1 MGHAALVIGRD
12 VPCGTHPAK
21 AFPMKVIMIFA
32 GVALV
37 LAVLALGVHALRRN
51 AGVPSLDDPKQV
63 TPPPARDM
71 SQNERHGEHL

>member
-1 MGHAALVIGRD
+1 
-12 VPCGTHPAK
+12 
-21 AFPMKVIMIFA
+21 MKVIIILI

-37 LAVLALGVHALRRN
+37 LAVLALVVHAIRRN
-51 AGVPSLDDPKQV
+51 AAVPSLDDPKQV